1 MRAVASCLVAVL
13 AAWVL
18 RFGDPRT
25 NGKGWKEI
33 ETFASSSACE
43 EERQER
49 AREVRDKA
57 QTVPTL
63 ERVLSF
69 YRCEEV
75 KDATG
80 DAAPPRSRG
89 SKARP

>member
-1 MRAVASCLVAVL
+1 MRSVAGCLVAVL

-18 RFGDPRT
+18 RFGDPKT

-33 ETFASSSACE
+33 ETFPSSSACE
-43 EERQER
+43 EERKDR

-57 QTVPTL
+57 QTDPSL

-75 KDATG
+75 KDENGGEKPSPSRRTK
-80 DAAPPRSRG
+80 PR
-89 SKARP
+89 P